1 MEHLVLAG
9 FTDKQST
16 TELISHN
23 HNSNVLVHQHFTI
36 EILYKKALVRMK
48 KILWNTNQMQNF
60 FKRSSTPLFPLPAPV
75 LKT

>member
-48 KILWNTNQMQNF
+48 KIL
-60 FKRSSTPLFPLPAPV
+60 
-75 LKT
+75 